1 MPHDPSVLPEDLPVP
16 VDDGAAAHLAGS
28 AVPDLRLPATTGVD
42 VNLGERCGHRPVV
55 VFAYP
60 RTGRPGV
67 EPLVPDWDQIPGARG
82 CTPEACGFRDLA
94 IEFTRAGAE
103 LFGLATQDTEYQQEA
118 VARLGLG
125 YPLLSDDRLA
135 FTGALK
141 LPTMTVAGMVLLRRC
156 TLILARGRV
165 RDVLYPVF
173 PPDKAAAEA
182 LRVLRG
188 GGF

>member
-1 MPHDPSVLPEDLPVP
+1 
-16 VDDGAAAHLAGS
+16 
-28 AVPDLRLPATTGVD
+28 
-42 VNLGERCGHRPVV
+42 VNLSERCRHRLVV

-82 CTPEACGFRDLA
+82 CTPEACGFRDLT
-94 IEFTRAGAE
+94 IEFTKAGAE
-103 LFGLATQDTEYQQEA
+103 LFGLSTQDTEYQNEA
-118 VARLGLG
+118 VARLGLE
-125 YPLLSDDRLA
+125 YPLLSDDRLV

-141 LPTMTVAGMVLLRRC
+141 LPTMTVAGTVLLRRC
-156 TLILARGRV
+156 TLILAHGRV

-173 PPDKAAAEA
+173 PPDAAAAEA

-188 GGF
+188 GNS